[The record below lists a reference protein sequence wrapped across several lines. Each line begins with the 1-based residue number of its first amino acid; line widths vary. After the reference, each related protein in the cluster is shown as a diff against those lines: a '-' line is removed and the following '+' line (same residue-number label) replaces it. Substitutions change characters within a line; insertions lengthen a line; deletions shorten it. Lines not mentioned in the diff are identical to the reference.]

1 VSAVK
6 RGLAI
11 IHGHF
16 YQPPR
21 ENPWTGQVDAEA
33 SAAPEHDWNARIT
46 KESYLPLVSVEIE
59 DGGRKTRIPVYEYLS
74 FDFGPTLLDWMERE
88 ARDVYDAVI
97 HADRASA
104 NRVGHGNA
112 LAMPYHHVIL
122 PLASR
127 RDKETE
133 VRWGIQ
139 DFQRRFKR
147 HPVGFWLPETAVDR
161 ETLEVIAAEGIAF
174 TVLAPH
180 QVAKAPER
188 GLPGSLELDNG
199 RSIAVF
205 VYDGRLSH
213 DVAFGGLQTDPDRW
227 TSVMSQTPP
236 GAIAS
241 IAVDGETF
249 GHHHK
254 GADGTLATVLHRL
267 QHAQQVRVSNFAAAL
282 GAFPPAQPVELV
294 EPSSWSCAHGVER
307 WRAACG
313 CRIRGDT
320 QQNWRAP
327 LRAAIDWLAAEVH
340 GIYARD
346 GAQLPQGPQSFRD
359 AAGATG
365 AVDGDDNAA
374 RLIEMERGVLRAM
387 TSCGWFF
394 DDFAGLEGRQ
404 VLRYAAYAIGLAGQ
418 ESSRLEAGFVQRLGD
433 ARSNDPKA
441 GTAVDVF
448 RQTMQPAPS

>member
-1 VSAVK
+1 MTVSK
-6 RGLAI
+6 NGLVV

-21 ENPWTGQVDAEA
+21 ENPWTGQVDAEP

-46 KESYLPLVSVEIE
+46 KETYRPLGSVEIE
-59 DGGRKTRIPVYEYLS
+59 DGKEIHVPVYKHVS
-74 FDFGPTLLDWMERE
+74 FDFGPTLLDWMVRE

-97 HADRASA
+97 GADRASVQ
-104 NRVGHGNA
+104 RLGHGNA
-112 LAMPYHHVIL
+112 LAMPYHHIIL

-127 RDKETE
+127 RDKQTE
-133 VRWGIQ
+133 VRWGIR
-139 DFQRRFKR
+139 DFQKRFGR
-147 HPVGFWLPETAVDR
+147 DPVGFWLPETAVDH

-180 QVAKAPER
+180 QVSKAPER
-188 GLPGSLELDNG
+188 GLPGMVELGDG
-199 RSIAVF
+199 RSIAIF

-213 DVAFGGLQTDPDRW
+213 DVAFGGLQRDPNRW
-227 TSVMSQTPP
+227 THALNHTPW

-254 GADGTLATVLHRL
+254 GADKAVATVLHRL
-267 QHAQQVRVSNFAAAL
+267 GHSHKVTVTNFAAAL
-282 GAFPPAQPVELV
+282 AAYPPGDIVTLV

-307 WRAACG
+307 WRSACG
-313 CRIRGDT
+313 CRISGDT
-320 QQNWRAP
+320 QQDWRAP
-327 LRAAIDWLAAEVH
+327 LRAAVDWLAAEVH
-340 GIYARD
+340 AIYERD
-346 GAQLPQGPQSFRD
+346 GAQLPGGPWQYRD

-365 AVDGDDNAA
+365 TVDGDENAA

-404 VLRYAAYAIGLAGQ
+404 VLRYAAYAIGLAGP
-418 ESSRLEAGFVQRLGD
+418 ESGRLEAGFVEKLGD
-433 ARSNDPKA
+433 AKSNDVSA
-441 GTAVDVF
+441 GTAAEVF
-448 RQTMQPAPS
+448 RQTMQPTPS